1 MAALGG
7 DPLSSPPPSPQIA
20 GGGPT
25 GQSPFALAG
34 GSGSGPIPSD
44 KMPPEVLTGVL
55 QSAETIGQMLDSFAQ
70 VAPDKAA
77 QFAMIKD
84 QLQQVLASLVVAGA
98 GPTSPTAVGSAPP
111 MGGID
116 RGLSGPGGV

>member
-1 MAALGG
+1 
-7 DPLSSPPPSPQIA
+7 
-20 GGGPT
+20 
-25 GQSPFALAG
+25 
-34 GSGSGPIPSD
+34 
-44 KMPPEVLTGVL
+44 MPPEVLTGVL

-84 QLQQVLASLVVAGA
+84 QLQSVLAQLVVAGA

-116 RGLSGPGGV
+116 RGMSGPGGV